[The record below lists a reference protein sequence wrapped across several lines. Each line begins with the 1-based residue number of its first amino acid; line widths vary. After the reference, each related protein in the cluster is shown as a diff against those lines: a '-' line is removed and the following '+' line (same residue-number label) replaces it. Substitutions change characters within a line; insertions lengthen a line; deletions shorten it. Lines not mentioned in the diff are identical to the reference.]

1 MARLEWEL
9 TQRKQLAALC
19 DELTE
24 NKKAVASSIALK
36 QTRLDNLAPQL
47 HSILEVFL
55 IFLKDYSLLLII
67 HIIIN
72 QFFFARQV
80 SHYKRVLVCYWIK
93 LDKNIIKQH
102 YLHHLYMFFMQR
114 HLHTE
119 MHMVLLFLILNIKDS
134 YIFFNLFSYYLFL

>member
-55 IFLKDYSLLLII
+55 IFLKDYIYDNNIYIRLYIIYII
-67 HIIIN
+67 HN
-72 QFFFARQV
+72 
-80 SHYKRVLVCYWIK
+80 
-93 LDKNIIKQH
+93 
-102 YLHHLYMFFMQR
+102 
-114 HLHTE
+114 
-119 MHMVLLFLILNIKDS
+119 S
-134 YIFFNLFSYYLFL
+134 YCN